1 MTLLIIHNARLFT
14 MEGDGYIEGGDVRI
28 EAGKIVA
35 VGTDLPAGG
44 AKVIDAH
51 GAYVTPGFVDPH
63 THIGLWADG
72 ERDDS
77 GDGNEMTD
85 PVTPQLRALDAVNP
99 ADPCFAEACRAGV
112 TSVATG
118 PGSAN
123 VLGGQFLAM
132 KTHGASFKE
141 MLIKEPL
148 AMKAAFGENPK
159 MVYGTGGKKP
169 STRMATAAVLREAF
183 YEARTYMEKRAL
195 RDEDKRPAFSLKNEA
210 LAMVL
215 RRELLLKMHAH
226 RADDILTAIRLARE
240 FDLRASVEHC
250 TEGYLIADELRGAG
264 VGIILGPLICDRSKP
279 ELKNL
284 SMKAPAILHRA
295 GVKFALMTDHGVIPE
310 QYLPV
315 EAGLCVREGLPEME
329 ALRAITIHAAEVIGL
344 SGRIGSLAPGKDADV
359 VLFDGHPL
367 ETRTRASLVIVGGEV
382 AYERA

>member
-1 MTLLIIHNARLFT
+1 MLLIRNARLFT
-14 MEGDGYIEGGDVRI
+14 MEGDGCIDGGDVLMDG
-28 EAGKIVA
+28 GKVVA
-35 VGTDLPAGG
+35 TGTNLSAPG

-51 GAYVTPGFVDPH
+51 GAYATPGFVDPH

-72 ERDDS
+72 ERDDT
-77 GDGNEMTD
+77 GDGNEATD
-85 PVTPQLRALDAVNP
+85 PVTPQLRALDAVDP
-99 ADPCFAEACRAGV
+99 VDPCFAEACRAGV
-112 TSVATG
+112 TSVAAG

-132 KTHGASFKE
+132 KTHGKSLKT

-159 MVYGTGGKKP
+159 HVYGSNGKRP
-169 STRMATAAVLREAF
+169 GTRMGTAAVLREAF
-183 YEARTYMEKRAL
+183 YEAREYMEKRAGK
-195 RDEDKRPAFSLKNEA
+195 DADKRPAFNLKNEA

-226 RADDILTAIRLARE
+226 RADDILTAIRLVKE

-250 TEGYLIADELRGAG
+250 TEGHLIADELREAG
-264 VGIILGPLICDRSKP
+264 VGVILGPLLCDRSKP

-284 SMKAPAILHRA
+284 TMKAPAILHRA

-329 ALRAITIHAAEVIGL
+329 ALRAITINAAEVIGL
-344 SGRIGSLAPGKDADV
+344 ADRIGSLAPGKDADL

-367 ETRTRASLVIVGGEV
+367 ETRTHASLVLVNGEI
-382 AYERA
+382 AYERN

>member
-1 MTLLIIHNARLFT
+1 MLLIRNARLFT
-14 MEGDGYIEGGDVRI
+14 MEGDGYIDGGDVLI
-28 EAGKIVA
+28 DGGKVVA
-35 VGTDLPAGG
+35 TGTNLSAPG

-51 GAYVTPGFVDPH
+51 GAYATPGFVDPH

-72 ERDDS
+72 ERDDT
-77 GDGNEMTD
+77 GDGNEATD
-85 PVTPQLRALDAVNP
+85 PVTPHLRALDAVNP
-99 ADPCFAEACRAGV
+99 VDPCFAEACRAGV
-112 TSVATG
+112 TSVAAG

-132 KTHGASFKE
+132 KTHGKSLKT

-159 MVYGTGGKKP
+159 HVYGSNGKRP
-169 STRMATAAVLREAF
+169 GTRMGTAAVLREAF
-183 YEARTYMEKRAL
+183 YEAREYMEKRAGK
-195 RDEDKRPAFSLKNEA
+195 DTDKRPAFNLKNEA

-226 RADDILTAIRLARE
+226 RADDILTAIRLVKE

-250 TEGYLIADELRGAG
+250 TEGHLIADELREAG
-264 VGIILGPLICDRSKP
+264 VGVILGPLLCDRSKP

-284 SMKAPAILHRA
+284 TMKAPAILHRA

-329 ALRAITIHAAEVIGL
+329 ALRAITINAAEVIGL
-344 SGRIGSLAPGKDADV
+344 ADRIGSLAPGKDADL

-367 ETRTRASLVIVGGEV
+367 ETRTHASLVLVNGEI
-382 AYERA
+382 AYERN

>member
-1 MTLLIIHNARLFT
+1 MLLIRNARLFT
-14 MEGDGYIEGGDVRI
+14 MEGDGCIDGGDVLMDG
-28 EAGKIVA
+28 GKVVA
-35 VGTDLPAGG
+35 TGMNLSAPG

-51 GAYVTPGFVDPH
+51 GAYATPGFVDPH
-63 THIGLWADG
+63 SHIGLWADG
-72 ERDDS
+72 ERDDT
-77 GDGNEMTD
+77 GDGNEETD
-85 PVTPQLRALDAVNP
+85 PVTPHLRALDAVNP
-99 ADPCFAEACRAGV
+99 VDPCFAEACRAGV

-132 KTHGASFKE
+132 KTHGKSLKT

-159 MVYGTGGKKP
+159 HVYGSNGKRP
-169 STRMATAAVLREAF
+169 GTRMGTAAVLREAF
-183 YEARTYMEKRAL
+183 YEAREYMEKRAGK
-195 RDEDKRPAFSLKNEA
+195 DTDKRPAFNLKNEA

-226 RADDILTAIRLARE
+226 RADDILTAIRIVKE

-250 TEGYLIADELRGAG
+250 TEGHLIADELREAG
-264 VGIILGPLICDRSKP
+264 VGVILGPLLCDRSKP

-284 SMKAPAILHRA
+284 TMKAPAILHRA
-295 GVKFALMTDHGVIPE
+295 GVKFALRTDHGVVPE

-329 ALRAITIHAAEVIGL
+329 ALRAITINAAEVIGL
-344 SGRIGSLAPGKDADV
+344 ADRIGSLAPGKDADL

-367 ETRTRASLVIVGGEV
+367 ETRTHASLVLVNGEI
-382 AYERA
+382 AYERN

>member
-1 MTLLIIHNARLFT
+1 MLLIRNARLFT
-14 MEGDGYIEGGDVRI
+14 MEGDGYIDGGDVLI
-28 EAGKIVA
+28 DGGKVVA
-35 VGTDLPAGG
+35 TGTNLSAPG

-51 GAYVTPGFVDPH
+51 GAYATPGFVDPH

-72 ERDDS
+72 ERDDT
-77 GDGNEMTD
+77 GDGNEATD
-85 PVTPQLRALDAVNP
+85 PVTPQLRALDAVDP
-99 ADPCFAEACRAGV
+99 VDPCFAEACRAGV

-132 KTHGASFKE
+132 KTHGRSLRE

-159 MVYGTGGKKP
+159 MVYGASGKRP

-183 YEARTYMEKRAL
+183 YEAREYMEKRAL
-195 RDEDKRPAFSLKNEA
+195 KDADKRPAFSLKNEA
-210 LAMVL
+210 LAKVL
-215 RRELLLKMHAH
+215 RRELPLKMHAH
-226 RADDILTAIRLARE
+226 RADDILTAIRLAKE

-250 TEGYLIADELRGAG
+250 TEGYRIAGELRAAG
-264 VGIILGPLICDRSKP
+264 VGVILGPLLCDRSKP

-284 SMKAPAILHRA
+284 TMKAPAILHRA

-329 ALRAITIHAAEVIGL
+329 ALRAITINAAEVIGL
-344 SGRIGSLAPGKDADV
+344 ADRIGSLAPGKDADL

-367 ETRTRASLVIVGGEV
+367 ETRTHASLVLVNGEI
-382 AYERA
+382 AYERN

>member
-1 MTLLIIHNARLFT
+1 MLLIRNARLFT
-14 MEGDGYIEGGDVRI
+14 MEGAGYIEGGDVRI
-28 EAGKIVA
+28 ADGKIVA
-35 VGTDLPAGG
+35 VGAGLSADG
-44 AKVIDAH
+44 AKVIDAR

-63 THIGLWADG
+63 SHIGLWADG
-72 ERDDS
+72 ERDDT
-77 GDGNEMTD
+77 GDGNEATD

-99 ADPCFAEACRAGV
+99 VDPCFAEACRAGV
-112 TSVATG
+112 TCVATG

-132 KTHGASFKE
+132 KTHGASLQT
-141 MLIKEPL
+141 MLVKEPL

-159 MVYGTGGKKP
+159 MVYGSGGKRP
-169 STRMATAAVLREAF
+169 ATRMATAAVLREAF
-183 YEARTYMEKRAL
+183 YAAREYMERRAAK
-195 RDEDKRPAFSLKNEA
+195 DEDKRPAFSLKNEA

-226 RADDILTAIRLARE
+226 RADDILTAIRLANE
-240 FDLRASVEHC
+240 FGLRASVEHC
-250 TEGYLIADELRGAG
+250 TEGYLIADELRRAG
-264 VGIILGPLICDRSKP
+264 VGVILGPLICDRSKP

-284 SMKAPAILHRA
+284 TMKAPAILHRA

>member
-1 MTLLIIHNARLFT
+1 MLLIRNARLFT
-14 MEGDGYIEGGDVRI
+14 MEGDGYIEGGDVLM
-28 EAGKIVA
+28 EAGKVVA
-35 VGTDLPAGG
+35 AGANLSAPG

-51 GAYVTPGFVDPH
+51 GAYATPGFVDPH

-72 ERDDS
+72 ERDDT
-77 GDGNEMTD
+77 GDGNEATD
-85 PVTPQLRALDAVNP
+85 PVTPQLRALDAVDP
-99 ADPCFAEACRAGV
+99 VDPCFAEACRAGV
-112 TSVATG
+112 TSVAAG

-132 KTHGASFKE
+132 KTHGKSLKT

-159 MVYGTGGKKP
+159 HVYGSNGKRP
-169 STRMATAAVLREAF
+169 GTRMGTAAVLREAF
-183 YEARTYMEKRAL
+183 YEAREYMEKRAGK
-195 RDEDKRPAFSLKNEA
+195 DADKRPAFNLKNEA

-226 RADDILTAIRLARE
+226 RADDILTAIRLVKE

-250 TEGYLIADELRGAG
+250 TEGHLIADELREAG
-264 VGIILGPLICDRSKP
+264 VGVILGPLLCDRSKP

-284 SMKAPAILHRA
+284 TMKAPAILHRA

-329 ALRAITIHAAEVIGL
+329 ALRAITINAAEVIGL
-344 SGRIGSLAPGKDADV
+344 ADRIGSLAPGKDADL

-367 ETRTRASLVIVGGEV
+367 ETRTHASLVLVNGEI
-382 AYERA
+382 AYERN

>member
-1 MTLLIIHNARLFT
+1 MLLIRNARLFT
-14 MEGDGYIEGGDVRI
+14 MEGDGYIEGGDVLM
-28 EAGKIVA
+28 EAGKVVA
-35 VGTDLPAGG
+35 AGANLSAPG

-51 GAYVTPGFVDPH
+51 GAYATPGFVDPH

-72 ERDDS
+72 ERDDT
-77 GDGNEMTD
+77 GDGNEATD
-85 PVTPQLRALDAVNP
+85 PVTPQLRALDAVDP
-99 ADPCFAEACRAGV
+99 VDPCFAEACRAGV

-132 KTHGASFKE
+132 KTHGQSLKE

-159 MVYGTGGKKP
+159 MVYGASGKRP

-183 YEARTYMEKRAL
+183 YEAREYMEKRAGK
-195 RDEDKRPAFSLKNEA
+195 DADKRPAFNLKNEA

-226 RADDILTAIRLARE
+226 RADDILTAIRIVKE

-250 TEGYLIADELRGAG
+250 TEGHLIADELREAG
-264 VGIILGPLICDRSKP
+264 VGVILGPLLCDRSKP

-284 SMKAPAILHRA
+284 TMKAPAVLHRA

-329 ALRAITIHAAEVIGL
+329 ALRAITINAAEVIGL
-344 SGRIGSLAPGKDADV
+344 ADRIGSLAPGKDADL

-367 ETRTRASLVIVGGEV
+367 ETRTHASLVLVNGEI
-382 AYERA
+382 AYERN

>member
-1 MTLLIIHNARLFT
+1 MLLIRNARLFT
-14 MEGDGYIEGGDVRI
+14 MEGDGCIDGGDVLMDG
-28 EAGKIVA
+28 GKVVA
-35 VGTDLPAGG
+35 TGMNLSAPG

-51 GAYVTPGFVDPH
+51 GAYATPGFVDPH

-72 ERDDS
+72 ERDDT
-77 GDGNEMTD
+77 GDGNEETD
-85 PVTPQLRALDAVNP
+85 PVTPHLRALDAVNP
-99 ADPCFAEACRAGV
+99 VDPCFAEACRAGV
-112 TSVATG
+112 TSVAAG

-132 KTHGASFKE
+132 KTHGKSLKT

-159 MVYGTGGKKP
+159 HVYGSNGKRP
-169 STRMATAAVLREAF
+169 GTRMGTAAVLREAL
-183 YEARTYMEKRAL
+183 YEAREYMEKRAGK
-195 RDEDKRPAFSLKNEA
+195 DADKRPAFNLKNEA

-226 RADDILTAIRLARE
+226 RADDILTAIRIVKE

-250 TEGYLIADELRGAG
+250 TEGHLIADELREAG
-264 VGIILGPLICDRSKP
+264 VGVILGPLLCDRSKP

-284 SMKAPAILHRA
+284 TMKAPAILHRA
-295 GVKFALMTDHGVIPE
+295 GVKFALMTDHGAIPE

-329 ALRAITIHAAEVIGL
+329 ALRAITINAAEVIGL
-344 SGRIGSLAPGKDADV
+344 ADRIGSLAPGKDADL

-367 ETRTRASLVIVGGEV
+367 ETRTHASLVLVNGEI
-382 AYERA
+382 AYERN

>member
-1 MTLLIIHNARLFT
+1 MLLIRNARLFT
-14 MEGDGYIEGGDVRI
+14 MEGDGYIEGGDVLM

-35 VGTDLPAGG
+35 TG
-44 AKVIDAH
+44 ANLSASGARVIDAH

-72 ERDDS
+72 ERDDT
-77 GDGNEMTD
+77 GDGNEATD

-99 ADPCFAEACRAGV
+99 VDPCFAEACRAGV

-132 KTHGASFKE
+132 KTHGASLKE

-159 MVYGTGGKKP
+159 MVYGAGGKKP
-169 STRMATAAVLREAF
+169 ATRMATAAVLREAF
-183 YEARTYMEKRAL
+183 YEAREYMEKRASK
-195 RDEDKRPAFSLKNEA
+195 DADKCPAFSLKNEA

-215 RRELLLKMHAH
+215 RRELPLKMHAH
-226 RADDILTAIRLARE
+226 RADDILTAIRLAKE
-240 FDLRASVEHC
+240 FNLRASVEHC
-250 TEGYLIADELRGAG
+250 TEGYRIAGELRAAG
-264 VGIILGPLICDRSKP
+264 VGVILGPLLCDRSKP

-284 SMKAPAILHRA
+284 TMKAPAILHRA

-329 ALRAITIHAAEVIGL
+329 ALRAITINAAEVIGL
-344 SGRIGSLAPGKDADV
+344 SERIGSLAPGKDADV

-367 ETRTRASLVIVGGEV
+367 ETRTRASLVIVDGEIV
-382 AYERA
+382 YERT

>member
-1 MTLLIIHNARLFT
+1 MLLIRNARLFT
-14 MEGDGYIEGGDVRI
+14 MEGDGYIEGGDVLM
-28 EAGKIVA
+28 EAGKVVA
-35 VGTDLPAGG
+35 AGANLSAPG

-51 GAYVTPGFVDPH
+51 GAYATPGFVDPH

-72 ERDDS
+72 ERDDT
-77 GDGNEMTD
+77 GDGNEATD
-85 PVTPQLRALDAVNP
+85 PVTPHLRALDAVNP
-99 ADPCFAEACRAGV
+99 VDPCFAEACRAGV
-112 TSVATG
+112 TSVAAG

-132 KTHGASFKE
+132 KTHGKSLKT

-159 MVYGTGGKKP
+159 HVYGSNGKRP
-169 STRMATAAVLREAF
+169 GTRMGTAAVLREAL
-183 YEARTYMEKRAL
+183 YEAREYMEKRAGK
-195 RDEDKRPAFSLKNEA
+195 DADKRPAFNLKNEA

-226 RADDILTAIRLARE
+226 RADDILTAIRIVKE

-250 TEGYLIADELRGAG
+250 TEGHLIADELREAG
-264 VGIILGPLICDRSKP
+264 VGVILGPLLCDRSKP

-284 SMKAPAILHRA
+284 TMKAPAILHRA

-329 ALRAITIHAAEVIGL
+329 ALRAITINAAEVIGL
-344 SGRIGSLAPGKDADV
+344 ADRIGSLAPGKDADL

-367 ETRTRASLVIVGGEV
+367 ETRTHASLVLVNGEI
-382 AYERA
+382 AYERN

>member
-1 MTLLIIHNARLFT
+1 MLLIRNARLFT
-14 MEGDGYIEGGDVRI
+14 MEGDGCIDGGDVLMDG
-28 EAGKIVA
+28 GKVVA
-35 VGTDLPAGG
+35 TGTNLSAPG

-51 GAYVTPGFVDPH
+51 GAYATPGFVDPH

-72 ERDDS
+72 ERDDT
-77 GDGNEMTD
+77 GDGNEATD
-85 PVTPQLRALDAVNP
+85 PVTPHLRALDAVNP
-99 ADPCFAEACRAGV
+99 VDPCFAEACRAGV
-112 TSVATG
+112 TSVAAG

-132 KTHGASFKE
+132 KTHGKSLKT

-159 MVYGTGGKKP
+159 HVYGSNGKRP
-169 STRMATAAVLREAF
+169 GTRMGTAAVLREAF
-183 YEARTYMEKRAL
+183 YEAREYMEKRAGK
-195 RDEDKRPAFSLKNEA
+195 DADKRPAFNLKNEA

-250 TEGYLIADELRGAG
+250 TEGHLIADELREAG
-264 VGIILGPLICDRSKP
+264 VGVILGPLLCDRSKP

-284 SMKAPAILHRA
+284 TMKAPAILHRA

-329 ALRAITIHAAEVIGL
+329 ALRAITINAAEVIGL
-344 SGRIGSLAPGKDADV
+344 ADRIGSLAPGKDADL

-367 ETRTRASLVIVGGEV
+367 ETRTHASLVLVNGEI
-382 AYERA
+382 AYERN

>member
-1 MTLLIIHNARLFT
+1 MLLIRNARLFT
-14 MEGDGYIEGGDVRI
+14 MEGDGYIEGGDVLM
-28 EAGKIVA
+28 EAGKVVA
-35 VGTDLPAGG
+35 AGANLSAPG

-51 GAYVTPGFVDPH
+51 GAYATPGFIDPH

-72 ERDDS
+72 ERDDT
-77 GDGNEMTD
+77 GDGNEATD
-85 PVTPQLRALDAVNP
+85 PVTPHLRALDAVNP
-99 ADPCFAEACRAGV
+99 VDPCFAEACRAGV
-112 TSVATG
+112 TSVAAG

-132 KTHGASFKE
+132 KTHGKSLKT

-159 MVYGTGGKKP
+159 HVYGSNGKRP
-169 STRMATAAVLREAF
+169 GTRMGTAAVLREAF
-183 YEARTYMEKRAL
+183 YEAREYMEKRAGK
-195 RDEDKRPAFSLKNEA
+195 DTDKRPAFNLKNEA

-226 RADDILTAIRLARE
+226 RADDILTAIRIVKE

-250 TEGYLIADELRGAG
+250 TEGHLIADELREAG
-264 VGIILGPLICDRSKP
+264 VGVILGPLLCDRSKP

-284 SMKAPAILHRA
+284 TMKTPAILHRA
-295 GVKFALMTDHGVIPE
+295 GVKFALMTDHGAIPE

-329 ALRAITIHAAEVIGL
+329 ALRAITINAAEVIGL
-344 SGRIGSLAPGKDADV
+344 ADRIGSLAPGKDADL

-367 ETRTRASLVIVGGEV
+367 ETRTHASLVLVNGEI
-382 AYERA
+382 AYERN

>member
-1 MTLLIIHNARLFT
+1 MLLIRNAHLFT
-14 MEGDGYIEGGDVRI
+14 MEGEGYIEGGDVLMDG
-28 EAGKIVA
+28 GKIVA
-35 VGTDLPAGG
+35 TGMNLSAPG

-51 GAYVTPGFVDPH
+51 GAYATPGFVDPH

-72 ERDDS
+72 ERDDT
-77 GDGNEMTD
+77 GDGNEATD
-85 PVTPQLRALDAVNP
+85 PVTPQLRALDAVDP
-99 ADPCFAEACRAGV
+99 VDPCFAEACRAGV

-132 KTHGASFKE
+132 KTHGRSLRE

-159 MVYGTGGKKP
+159 MVYGASGKRP

-183 YEARTYMEKRAL
+183 YEAREYMEKRAL
-195 RDEDKRPAFSLKNEA
+195 KDADKRPAFSLKNEA
-210 LAMVL
+210 LAKVL
-215 RRELLLKMHAH
+215 RRELPLKMHAH
-226 RADDILTAIRLARE
+226 RADDILTAIRLAKE
-240 FDLRASVEHC
+240 FGLRASVEHC
-250 TEGYLIADELRGAG
+250 TEGYLIADELREAG
-264 VGIILGPLICDRSKP
+264 VGVILGPLLCDRSKP

-284 SMKAPAILHRA
+284 TMKAPAILHRA

-329 ALRAITIHAAEVIGL
+329 ALRAITINAAAVIGL
-344 SGRIGSLAPGKDADV
+344 ADRLGSLAPGKDADV
-359 VLFDGHPL
+359 ALFDGHPL
-367 ETRTRASLVIVGGEV
+367 EARTHASVVIVNGEIV
-382 AYERA
+382 YERT

>member
-1 MTLLIIHNARLFT
+1 MLLIRNARLFT
-14 MEGDGYIEGGDVRI
+14 MEGDGYIEGGDVLM
-28 EAGKIVA
+28 EAGKVVA
-35 VGTDLPAGG
+35 AGANLSAPG

-51 GAYVTPGFVDPH
+51 GAYATPGFVDPH

-72 ERDDS
+72 ERDDT
-77 GDGNEMTD
+77 GDGNEETD
-85 PVTPQLRALDAVNP
+85 PVTPHLRALDAVNP
-99 ADPCFAEACRAGV
+99 VDPCFAEACRAGV
-112 TSVATG
+112 TSVAAG

-132 KTHGASFKE
+132 KTHGKSLKT

-159 MVYGTGGKKP
+159 HVYGSNGKRP
-169 STRMATAAVLREAF
+169 GTRMGTAAVLREAF
-183 YEARTYMEKRAL
+183 YEAREYMEKRAGK
-195 RDEDKRPAFSLKNEA
+195 DADKRPAFNLKNEA

-226 RADDILTAIRLARE
+226 RADDILTAIRIVKE

-250 TEGYLIADELRGAG
+250 TECHLIADELREAG
-264 VGIILGPLICDRSKP
+264 VGVILGPLLCDRSKP

-284 SMKAPAILHRA
+284 TMKAPAILHRA

-329 ALRAITIHAAEVIGL
+329 ALRAITINAAAVIGL
-344 SGRIGSLAPGKDADV
+344 ADRLGSLAPGKDADV
-359 VLFDGHPL
+359 ALFDGHPL
-367 ETRTRASLVIVGGEV
+367 EARTHASVVIVNGEIV
-382 AYERA
+382 YERT